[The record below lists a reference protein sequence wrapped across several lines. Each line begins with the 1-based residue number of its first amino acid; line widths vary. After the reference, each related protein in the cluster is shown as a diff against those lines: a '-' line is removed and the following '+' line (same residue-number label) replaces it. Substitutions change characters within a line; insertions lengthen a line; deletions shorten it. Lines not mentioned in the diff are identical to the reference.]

1 MESIFKRSPHYTK
14 RGIKVGDI
22 IVTRKGN
29 KALVLGY
36 EACEIYYNVQFLNTG
51 YVRTG
56 LHCSKIAGVI
66 SESR

>member
-1 MESIFKRSPHYTK
+1 MESTFKRSPKHTK

-22 IVTRKGN
+22 IVTHKGN

-36 EACEIYYNVQFLNTG
+36 EGCEIYYNVQFLSTG

-56 LHCSKIAGVI
+56 LHCSKIAEVI
-66 SESR
+66 SEGR